1 MALEN
6 NKPKSLNK
14 ISTDSNKTGEKKQK
28 KSPIHKKPI
37 FWIVIV
43 LSALLLGLLVFIS
56 VYFINQTKNQ
66 KTVTSGWSDIAKES
80 NVLNDLASKIQDQ
93 ASFDIYNTE
102 LKKYSSLVADKKAL
116 SEKLKFAGND
126 VKRYQN
132 FLNDYGSYVDF
143 SKEQASNINDFS
155 QEASDKLKDKVLSAR
170 TSADELKN
178 NEKYIKQEM
187 PAAAFQIQDAL
198 LQANKVILENEL
210 TSKTKQLAQAAAT
223 AKDASDKQKNETL
236 ANNFLNAYLAGNAPL
251 IRQYMTD
258 GFQKE
263 YDYNQLAPSART
275 YVYPASFRI
284 LSTLKI
290 DDTHYKVQANVLFR
304 AQDGTSQ
311 YTLGQELNNIFDT
324 TTSRWLVNN
333 LREGNS
339 F

>member
-1 MALEN
+1 MASEN
-6 NKPKSLNK
+6 KKDSDIKEKSQEAIKAN
-14 ISTDSNKTGEKKQK
+14 EKLQK
-28 KSPIHKKPI
+28 KSPIYKKPF
-37 FWIVIV
+37 FWLIII
-43 LSALLLGLLVFIS
+43 LSALLLGLVIFIS
-56 VYFINQTKNQ
+56 IYFLNQSNNQ
-66 KTVTSGWSDIAKES
+66 KAVKSGWNDIANES
-80 NVLNDLASKIQDQ
+80 NVLNDLATKIQDQ
-93 ASFDIYNTE
+93 ASFDAYNVE
-102 LKKYSSLVADKKAL
+102 LKKYSLLAADKKTLA
-116 SEKLKFAGND
+116 EKLKFAGND

-132 FLNDYGSYVDF
+132 FLKDYGIYVDS

-155 QEASDKLKDKVLSAR
+155 QEASDKLKDKALIAR
-170 TSADELKN
+170 TSADDLKN
-178 NEKYIKQEM
+178 NTKYIKQEM

-198 LQANKVILENEL
+198 IQANKVILENEL

-223 AKDASDKQKNETL
+223 AKDTADKQKNETL
-236 ANNFLNAYLAGNAPL
+236 ANNFLNAYVAGNAPL

-275 YVYPASFRI
+275 YVYPSSFRI
-284 LSTLKI
+284 LSALKI

-311 YTLGQELNNIFDT
+311 YTLGQELNNIFDST
-324 TTSRWLVNN
+324 ASKWLVNS